1 MSRFAVEYFSPLH
14 TALAKTQKRAPRDAL
29 HKSNASYSTRRMEY
43 PPENT
48 EVLVTCVPKP
58 GDNAFMTRPL
68 PI

>member
-14 TALAKTQKRAPRDAL
+14 TALVKRKKRAPRDAL

-58 GDNAFMTRPL
+58 GDSAFMTRPL